1 MALAR
6 GGVALAA
13 LSRFEPKKT
22 ERTPQRLKWRSQTGE
37 RQAVY
42 DPICL
47 NETGKAIDRPAR
59 HQVLEDEPVG
69 ADFELLREILSQHVD
84 HCRQCNKELHGCYT
98 THARGQSKPSV

>member
-1 MALAR
+1 MPTGSPESESKECGGPRARGVMALAR

-42 DPICL
+42 D
-47 NETGKAIDRPAR
+47 
-59 HQVLEDEPVG
+59 
-69 ADFELLREILSQHVD
+69 
-84 HCRQCNKELHGCYT
+84 
-98 THARGQSKPSV
+98 